1 MPKISVIM
9 PVYNTIEEYL
19 RIAIESILEQTY
31 TDLELIIVND
41 GSINNAEDVILSYK
55 DERIRYFKQD
65 NKGVSSARNFGIDQA
80 KGEYVAIADS
90 DDIYDAQR
98 LEKQYIYLS
107 ENKEIS
113 FLGTSMRINS
123 KQKVIMPKHVCI
135 FDFLSDCN
143 VINATVMFRKTDF
156 DKYNLRYD
164 ESLICAEDYDLF
176 ARALKV
182 LKGEN
187 LEDILFDYRVYDS
200 NTSSS
205 KKRERIISSFLVQDK
220 ILNYLTEDKK
230 LQRKLL
236 DLSYTKKRKGKN
248 CFNQIFSIR
257 NLYKNWNKYK
267 LFTILGLEF
276 SVKICSYKKNE
287 DKGRYNAKNFSN
299 NAGL

>member
-19 RIAIESILEQTY
+19 RKAIESILEQTY
-31 TDLELIIVND
+31 ADLELIIVND

-107 ENKEIS
+107 ENKELS

-123 KQKVIMPKHVCI
+123 KQKVIMQKHVCI

-187 LEDILFDYRVYDS
+187 LEDILFDYRVYAS

-276 SVKICSYKKNE
+276 SFKIYSYKKNE
-287 DKGRYNAKNFSN
+287 DI
-299 NAGL
+299 

>member
-19 RIAIESILEQTY
+19 RKAIESILEQTY
-31 TDLELIIVND
+31 ADLELIIVND

-107 ENKEIS
+107 KNKELS

-123 KQKVIMPKHVCI
+123 KQKVIMQKHVCI

-276 SVKICSYKKNE
+276 SFKIYSYKKNE
-287 DKGRYNAKNFSN
+287 DI
-299 NAGL
+299 